1 MYASDDYYTFPR
13 TNFNNIG
20 FALTTVFIVIIGED
34 WNWVMYLWVRAYG
47 NGSTGSEIVA
57 TLFFLLMMIFG
68 NIVLFSLFTAILLRN
83 FDDDNEDEEEEDK
96 EEDVPQK
103 SLFKRIFSKKTW

>member
-1 MYASDDYYTFPR
+1 M
-13 TNFNNIG
+13 
-20 FALTTVFIVIIGED
+20 IIGED

-47 NGSTGSEIVA
+47 NGSTGSEIIA

-83 FDDDNEDEEEEDK
+83 FEPDDDDDGEDEEEEVKD
-96 EEDVPQK
+96 DVPQK
-103 SLFKRIFSKKTW
+103 SFSKRMFSKETWKGFAETFKDAFDGRRVKKEVQD